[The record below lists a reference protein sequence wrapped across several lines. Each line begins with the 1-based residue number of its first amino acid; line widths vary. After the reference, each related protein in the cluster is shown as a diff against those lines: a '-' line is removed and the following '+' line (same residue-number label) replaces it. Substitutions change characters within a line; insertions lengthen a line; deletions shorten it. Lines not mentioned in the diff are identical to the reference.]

1 MIYALALRHARKI
14 ALAAGWAALLIIV
27 SSTLSP
33 IQLRPRSSLSVN
45 LEREV
50 AFAMLSLAFALASP
64 KRPLFLLALLVACA
78 GSLEW
83 MQTLVA
89 GRHGRWEDLVAKVIG
104 IAIGVG
110 IGTLINRWIDRAL
123 K

>member
-1 MIYALALRHARKI
+1 
-14 ALAAGWAALLIIV
+14 
-27 SSTLSP
+27 
-33 IQLRPRSSLSVN
+33 

-50 AFAMLSLAFALASP
+50 AFAIVGLAFAIASP
-64 KRPLFLLALLVACA
+64 KRPFFLLALLVACA

-89 GRHGRWEDLVAKVIG
+89 GRHGRWEDFVFK
-104 IAIGVG
+104 AIGVAIG
-110 IGTLINRWIDRAL
+110 VAIGTLINRWIDRADRPQ